1 MYARSCTVYRFKL
14 GILRLEIVYSF
25 YIRFTF
31 TCDHPSA
38 PIMLFFFF
46 LPPLIGLHHLP
57 HSRIG
62 FWFPVVHCGS
72 TSISPS
78 ATSSL
83 QGSPLTDAIGLFH
96 WTACWNFSPYQYNLK
111 PCALEGRTL
120 VGCFTREGFR
130 RPWVKC
136 TFDWLSRAKDL
147 FRAPVVI
154 FPLRVFV

>member
-1 MYARSCTVYRFKL
+1 MHDHVLYTDSNWGFYVLKLCT
-14 GILRLEIVYSF
+14 
-25 YIRFTF
+25 RFTYVLHLLVI
-31 TCDHPSA
+31 THLPS
-38 PIMLFFFF
+38 LCNFFFF

-120 VGCFTREGFR
+120 VGCFTREGFG

-154 FPLRVFV
+154 FLLIVFV